1 MCLGIIDGVGEFTC
15 SIPGKGSG
23 AIAQRIAGSIIGVR
37 FHHRPGHGL
46 QAVTACCQGVQ
57 IIGSANLG
65 VGTIAV
71 GVIAPELESGALT
84 KK

>member
-23 AIAQRIAGSIIGVR
+23 AIAQRITGSVIGVR
-37 FHHRPGHGL
+37 FHHWPRHGL
-46 QAVTACCQGVQ
+46 QAVTVCRQGIQV
-57 IIGSANLG
+57 IGSANLS
-65 VGTIAV
+65 VGAIAV